1 MIVHLIPGD
10 YIPQD
15 AEPTQNLRDNS
26 IIVAKEI
33 IPPAE
38 KPVSP
43 IIDAD
48 EFQMQDE
55 IKLGRMI
62 V

>member
-15 AEPTQNLRDNS
+15 APEKHLKDNN
-26 IIVAKEI
+26 IIIAKEI
-33 IPPAE
+33 KPA
-38 KPVSP
+38 KISP

-48 EFQMQDE
+48 ELQMQDE
-55 IKLGRMI
+55 IRLGRMI
-62 V
+62 L

>member
-15 AEPTQNLRDNS
+15 KDPQQNLRDNN
-26 IIVAKEI
+26 IIIADEI
-33 IPPAE
+33 KPAE
-38 KPVSP
+38 ISP

-48 EFQMQDE
+48 ELQMQNE
-55 IKLGRMI
+55 IRLGRMI
-62 V
+62 E